1 MDFEAILAQVTKDDK
16 KFSNKKKKDFGI
28 PTYSP
33 NRHYLDLASNNYF
46 LALIYLR
53 DIIKLTT
60 DYYFRNIL
68 GAKNVDL
75 FMLTP
80 SVSSPMGPGSDS
92 EAINIKFGKLVTNL
106 VDSSQF
112 GFEPLLLNDVD
123 KVYCYMPSMRGEN
136 PDKRHLNQFFHCE
149 AEIKGDIFAIKKV
162 ATDYIKL
169 ICKACLRAKNI
180 INLISTD
187 PDKTRLMLTGVISQ
201 PSFLDISF
209 DEAIKLLESSGNK
222 KMIRYKKYG
231 RDISAEGE
239 IALFNLLG
247 VNRPIWL
254 NNFDRDRVPFYQ
266 KPDPKNEDKVI
277 NADFLVPPLT
287 RNAFGGELIGS
298 GQRQDNS
305 REMKESL
312 IRQGVE
318 IGPYKWYINLR
329 EQPGYQITSG
339 FGMGVER
346 FIAWILGLSDIK
358 DTILYPRLKNIK
370 MYP

>member
-1 MDFEAILAQVTKDDK
+1 
-16 KFSNKKKKDFGI
+16 
-28 PTYSP
+28 
-33 NRHYLDLASNNYF
+33 
-46 LALIYLR
+46 
-53 DIIKLTT
+53 
-60 DYYFRNIL
+60 
-68 GAKNVDL
+68 
-75 FMLTP
+75 
-80 SVSSPMGPGSDS
+80 
-92 EAINIKFGKLVTNL
+92 
-106 VDSSQF
+106 
-112 GFEPLLLNDVD
+112 
-123 KVYCYMPSMRGEN
+123 MRGEN